1 LSLSRFRLD
10 QELAS
15 DERVLQQLPH
25 EEIRYA
31 HTLLHSTGHVATTV
45 LTSLLNPPQLK
56 DRLKMIERQRVSSLR
71 RRLGYPAL
79 IAAVAVCA
87 FSAASQA
94 SDLGIVRRQF

>member
-1 LSLSRFRLD
+1 
-10 QELAS
+10 
-15 DERVLQQLPH
+15 
-25 EEIRYA
+25 
-31 HTLLHSTGHVATTV
+31 
-45 LTSLLNPPQLK
+45 LLNPPQLK